1 MGRQILS
8 ASRRPS
14 AKATPA
20 VEQAH
25 AVVVDGT
32 RIDLVLRR
40 SARRSFALQVD
51 HRGARVA
58 VPMRTSL
65 GEVDRFVQHHG
76 RWLLERLRARAAG
89 PLAARFAVS
98 DGAQFPLLGAPARLR
113 LASARRA
120 QWRVAADGVEELALP
135 ASGDPERAF
144 IRALHARALQWH
156 GARVEAYCLRL
167 GRPVPAVRLSN
178 ARTRWGSCSST
189 SGIRLHWRLIHLAPA
204 LIDYVVAHEVAHLVE
219 MNHSPRFWAV
229 VERLYPRW
237 REARAQLRDASASLP
252 VIGGNATAAPALI
265 EQED

>member
-1 MGRQILS
+1 MGGPTLS
-8 ASRRPS
+8 ASRRTSP
-14 AKATPA
+14 KAAPA

-32 RIDLVLRR
+32 RVDLVLRR

-58 VPMRTSL
+58 VPLRTSL

-89 PLAARFAVS
+89 PRPTRFVLA
-98 DGAQFPLLGAPARLR
+98 DGAPFPLLGAPARLR
-113 LASARRA
+113 LVSTRRA
-120 QWRVAADGVEELALP
+120 QWRAAADGVAELAVP
-135 ASGDPERAF
+135 AGADPERAF
-144 IRALHARALQWH
+144 KRALQARALQWH
-156 GARVEAYCLRL
+156 KARVEAYCLRL
-167 GRPVPAVRLSN
+167 GHPVPSVRLSN
-178 ARTRWGSCSST
+178 ARTRWGSCSSK

-229 VERLYPRW
+229 VEQLYPGW
-237 REARAQLRDASASLP
+237 REARVQLRDASASLP
-252 VIGGNATAAPALI
+252 VIGGDAAAEPALI